1 MLELADDASGQKTG
15 DMEAFLVLRHSC
27 GTSCAR
33 GGGATSSSD
42 SLKYPRLALKEN
54 NAPSEASE
62 PRWLARIFSELRSF
76 LRVVSGSSSRAE
88 MFCRNRAKEP
98 GSAADGKRTQ
108 EWPIDAYVDGRSQ

>member
-42 SLKYPRLALKEN
+42 SLKYPRLSLKEN
-54 NAPSEASE
+54 NSRSEAS
-62 PRWLARIFSELRSF
+62 L
-76 LRVVSGSSSRAE
+76 
-88 MFCRNRAKEP
+88 C
-98 GSAADGKRTQ
+98 DGQ
-108 EWPIDAYVDGRSQ
+108 LAYVQSYVPSCEQSPALRLMRT